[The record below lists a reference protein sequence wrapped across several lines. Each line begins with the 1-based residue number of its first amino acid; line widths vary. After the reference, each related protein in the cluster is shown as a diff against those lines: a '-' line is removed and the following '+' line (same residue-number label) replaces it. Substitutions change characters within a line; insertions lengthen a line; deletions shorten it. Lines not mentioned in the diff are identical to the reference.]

1 MAIQINN
8 DELPTAKVT
17 PLPSAMTSAAFSGI
31 GWFLALEVS
40 IRLLARCTRRSLY
53 FYACLFCSWGIIVHL
68 LSITLIDWK
77 IWESYATIVI
87 IHLSWCTYV
96 VSQSVVLYSRLNL
109 VLQNTGLG
117 RYVLWMIMINSVVF
131 GLGTVVVGLI
141 AVSTPSSTSASS
153 ALLT

>member
-1 MAIQINN
+1 VVSGAGSQYP
-8 DELPTAKVT
+8 LACQVHPTE
-17 PLPSAMTSAAFSGI
+17 PLLLRLS
-31 GWFLALEVS
+31 FLFLGHH
-40 IRLLARCTRRSLY
+40 RSP
-53 FYACLFCSWGIIVHL
+53 

-77 IWESYATIVI
+77 IWESYATIII

-141 AVSTPSSTSASS
+141 AVSTLSSTSASS
-153 ALLT
+153 TLLT